1 MQKMLKKLTTRSM
14 EFSLPLNL
22 GLKLPPQLPKGKV
35 ESNLIIFKD
44 RMKKQAVSREIDTD
58 I

>member
-1 MQKMLKKLTTRSM
+1 MQKMLKKLMKRSM
-14 EFSLPLNL
+14 EFSLPLKR
-22 GLKLPPQLPKGKV
+22 GLKLLQQLPKGKV

-44 RMKKQAVSREIDTD
+44 QIKKQADSFQRDTD

>member
-14 EFSLPLNL
+14 EFSLPQKR
-22 GLKLPPQLPKGKV
+22 GLKLPQQLPKGKV

-44 RMKKQAVSREIDTD
+44 RIKKQAVTLEIDTD